1 MLHVSGAT
9 LFKEN
14 IPNSQLEIIQNC
26 NHALFMDQPDHTANC
41 IRNFLF
47 KIISKFL
54 FKTFKE
60 SSYI

>member
-1 MLHVSGAT
+1 MLLNYFKQMLHVSGAT
-9 LFKEN
+9 LLKEN

-47 KIISKFL
+47 
-54 FKTFKE
+54 
-60 SSYI
+60 